1 MAADN
6 SSNPLTFIIN
16 QQRGNMTQQNNKPDW
31 IEYDKETGKAKGVSA
46 ARLGEYVYSLNR
58 AKWLLVADGKENEF
72 WVYRDLARKVA
83 NTSHTVVQKVW
94 QPACLDV
101 VRAEVHKQLKHY
113 NLWTAKREKDATTYI
128 SGELLTN
135 IKEKSETVG
144 ATNPH
149 EVLALDGV
157 LRFDEKGNITVVENS
172 PAAYFT
178 DFVTYKVKDIKKAP
192 ETDRWFQETFGT
204 SALTVKQYIGYMFF
218 TTYKYFQA
226 YISLVAPGGG
236 GKSSTSNYLNS
247 LLPESEVS
255 HISLQAL
262 TASEKSSKNF
272 SLSGLRNKRLNS
284 RNDITDD
291 FIQDASMLKTLTG
304 NDPIYASVKFHED
317 TSFINHAKLIFAC
330 NSLPEFRDTSKGFNR
345 RAYIITTHGING
357 FSKKYDMK
365 AILQERGAFIK
376 ECIKAFCD
384 RMQDQAKKADVKEWK
399 LYRDKQT
406 IANSADWSISNDY
419 VQQFLDEC
427 AYPQSE
433 AKGEKRALD
442 TTYFAYVNWT
452 KNSGVK
458 PLGKKKFN
466 DQLREKGFKDHRT
479 TRKGRSFRY
488 WENLKLYSD
497 SGNTTQI

>member
-46 ARLGEYVYSLNR
+46 ARLGKYVYSLNK

-83 NTSHTVVQKVW
+83 NTSHIVHQTVW
-94 QPACLDV
+94 QPASLED
-101 VRAEVHKQLKHY
+101 VRAEVHKQLEEY

-128 SGELLTN
+128 SGELL
-135 IKEKSETVG
+135 IHRKEKSETVG
-144 ATNPH
+144 AVNPR
-149 EVLALDGV
+149 EILTLDGV
-157 LRFDEKGNITVVENS
+157 LRFDTKGNITIVENN
-172 PAAYFT
+172 PASYFT
-178 DFVTYKVKDIKKAP
+178 DFATYKVKDIKKAP

-204 SALTVKQYIGYMFF
+204 SALTLKQFIGYMFF
-218 TTYKYFQA
+218 PTYKYIQA
-226 YISLVAPGGG
+226 YVILKASGGD
-236 GKSSTSNYLNS
+236 GKSTTINYINS

-317 TSFINHAKLIFAC
+317 TSFTNYAKLIFAC
-330 NSLPEFRDTSKGFNR
+330 NSLPEFRDISKGFNR
-345 RAYIITTHGING
+345 RAYILSARGING
-357 FSKKYDMK
+357 FSKKYDMNK
-365 AILQERGAFIK
+365 ILQERGAFVK
-376 ECIKAFCD
+376 ECIKAFCT
-384 RMQDQAKKADVKEWK
+384 QIQKQAKNPDTKDWK
-399 LYRDKQT
+399 LYRDEQT
-406 IANSADWSISNDY
+406 IANSADWSISNDQ

-433 AKGEKRALD
+433 AKGYTRALD
-442 TTYFAYVNWT
+442 TTYQAYSNWT
-452 KNSGVK
+452 TRNGVK
-458 PLGKKKFN
+458 PLGKIKFN
-466 DQLREKGFKDHRT
+466 NQLRDKGFKDYRT
-479 TRKGRSFRY
+479 TNKGKTFRY
-488 WENLKLYSD
+488 WKNFRLYSD
-497 SGNTTQI
+497 SGNISQA

>member
-16 QQRGNMTQQNNKPDW
+16 QQRGNMTQQNSKPDW

-226 YISLVAPGGG
+226 YIILVAPGGD
-236 GKSSTSNYLNS
+236 GKSTTINYINS

-384 RMQDQAKKADVKEWK
+384 RMQDQAKKADVKEWQ

-406 IANSADWSISNDY
+406 IANSVEWSVSNDQ

-497 SGNTTQI
+497 SGNITQI

>member
-204 SALTVKQYIGYMFF
+204 SALTIKQYIGYMFF

-226 YISLVAPGGG
+226 YIILVAPGGD
-236 GKSSTSNYLNS
+236 GKSTTINYINS

-384 RMQDQAKKADVKEWK
+384 RMQDQAKKADVKEWQ

-406 IANSADWSISNDY
+406 IANSVEWSVSNDQ

-497 SGNTTQI
+497 SGNITQI

>member
-31 IEYDKETGKAKGVSA
+31 IEYDKEKGKAKGVSA

-226 YISLVAPGGG
+226 YIILVAPGGD
-236 GKSSTSNYLNS
+236 GKSTTINYINS

-384 RMQDQAKKADVKEWK
+384 RMQDQAKKADVKEWQ

-406 IANSADWSISNDY
+406 IANSVEWSVSNDQ

-497 SGNTTQI
+497 SGNITQI

>member
-226 YISLVAPGGG
+226 YIILVAPGGD
-236 GKSSTSNYLNS
+236 GKSTTINYINS

-384 RMQDQAKKADVKEWK
+384 RMQDQAKKADVKEWQ

-406 IANSADWSISNDY
+406 IANSVEWSVSNDQ

>member
-226 YISLVAPGGG
+226 YIILVAPGGD
-236 GKSSTSNYLNS
+236 GKSTTINYINS

-384 RMQDQAKKADVKEWK
+384 RMQDQAKKADVKEWQ

-406 IANSADWSISNDY
+406 IANSVEWSVSNDQ

-497 SGNTTQI
+497 SGNITQI

>member
-226 YISLVAPGGG
+226 YIILVAPGGD
-236 GKSSTSNYLNS
+236 GKSTTINYINS

-384 RMQDQAKKADVKEWK
+384 RMQDQAKKADVKEWQ

-406 IANSADWSISNDY
+406 IANSVEWSVSNDQ

-466 DQLREKGFKDHRT
+466 DQLREKGFKNHRT

-497 SGNTTQI
+497 SGNITQI

>member
-144 ATNPH
+144 AINPH

-226 YISLVAPGGG
+226 YIILVAPGGD
-236 GKSSTSNYLNS
+236 GKSTTINYINS

-384 RMQDQAKKADVKEWK
+384 RMQDQAKKADAKEWQ

-406 IANSADWSISNDY
+406 IANSVEWSVSNDQ

-497 SGNTTQI
+497 SGNITQI

>member
-1 MAADN
+1 MAEDN

-16 QQRGNMTQQNNKPDW
+16 QQRGNMTQQNSKPDW

-46 ARLGEYVYSLNR
+46 ARLGKYVYSLNK

-83 NTSHTVVQKVW
+83 NTSHIVHQTVW
-94 QPACLDV
+94 QPASLED
-101 VRAEVHKQLKHY
+101 VRAEVHKELEKY

-128 SGELLTN
+128 SGELL
-135 IKEKSETVG
+135 IHRKEKSETVG
-144 ATNPH
+144 AVNPH
-149 EVLALDGV
+149 EILALDGV
-157 LRFDEKGNITVVENS
+157 LRFDTKGNITIVENS
-172 PAAYFT
+172 SASYFT
-178 DFVTYKVKDIKKAP
+178 DFATYKVKDIKKAP
-192 ETDRWFQETFGT
+192 ETDNWFQETFGT
-204 SALTVKQYIGYMFF
+204 SALTLKQFIGYMFF
-218 TTYKYFQA
+218 PTYKYIQA
-226 YISLVAPGGG
+226 YVILKASGGD
-236 GKSSTSNYLNS
+236 GKSTTINYINS

-317 TSFINHAKLIFAC
+317 TSFTNYAKLIFAC
-330 NSLPEFRDTSKGFNR
+330 NSLPEFRDISKGFNR
-345 RAYIITTHGING
+345 RAYILSARGING
-357 FSKKYDMK
+357 FSKKYDMNK
-365 AILQERGAFIK
+365 ILQERGAFVK
-376 ECIKAFCD
+376 ECIKAFCT
-384 RMQDQAKKADVKEWK
+384 QIQEQAKNPDTKDWK
-399 LYRDKQT
+399 LYRDEQT
-406 IANSADWSISNDY
+406 IANSSDWSISNDY

-433 AKGEKRALD
+433 VKGEKRALD
-442 TTYFAYVNWT
+442 TTYCAYVNWT

>member
-94 QPACLDV
+94 QPASLDV

-226 YISLVAPGGG
+226 YIILVAPGGD
-236 GKSSTSNYLNS
+236 GKSTTINYINS

-384 RMQDQAKKADVKEWK
+384 RMQDQAKKADVKEWQ

-406 IANSADWSISNDY
+406 IANSVEWSVSNDQ

-497 SGNTTQI
+497 SGNITQI

>member
-204 SALTVKQYIGYMFF
+204 SALTLKQFIGYMFF
-218 TTYKYFQA
+218 PTYKYIQA
-226 YISLVAPGGG
+226 YVILKASGGD
-236 GKSSTSNYLNS
+236 GKSTTINYINS

>member
-226 YISLVAPGGG
+226 YIILVAPGGD
-236 GKSSTSNYLNS
+236 GKSTTINYINS

-384 RMQDQAKKADVKEWK
+384 RMQDQAKKADVKEWQ

-406 IANSADWSISNDY
+406 IANSVEWSVSNDQ

-442 TTYFAYVNWT
+442 TTYNAYATWT

-497 SGNTTQI
+497 SGNITQI

>member
-226 YISLVAPGGG
+226 YIILVAPGGD
-236 GKSSTSNYLNS
+236 GKSTTINYINS

>member
-1 MAADN
+1 MAEDN

-16 QQRGNMTQQNNKPDW
+16 QQRGNMTQQNSKPDW
-31 IEYDKETGKAKGVSA
+31 IEYDKETGKAKGVSV
-46 ARLGEYVYSLNR
+46 ARLGEYVYSLNK

-226 YISLVAPGGG
+226 YIILVAPGGD
-236 GKSSTSNYLNS
+236 GKSTTINYINS

-384 RMQDQAKKADVKEWK
+384 RMQDQAKKADVKEWQ

-406 IANSADWSISNDY
+406 IANSVEWSVSNDQ

-497 SGNTTQI
+497 SGNITQI

>member
-1 MAADN
+1 MAEDN
-6 SSNPLTFIIN
+6 SNKPLTFIID
-16 QQRGNMTQQNNKPDW
+16 QQREIMRQQNNKPDW
-31 IEYDKETGKAKGVSA
+31 IEYDKESGKAKGVSA
-46 ARLGEYVYSLNR
+46 ARLGKYVYSLNK

-83 NTSHTVVQKVW
+83 NTSHIVHQTVW
-94 QPACLDV
+94 QPASLED
-101 VRAEVHKQLKHY
+101 VRAEVHKELEKY

-128 SGELLTN
+128 AGELL
-135 IKEKSETVG
+135 IHRKEKSETVG
-144 ATNPH
+144 AVNPH
-149 EVLALDGV
+149 EILALDGV
-157 LRFDEKGNITVVENS
+157 LRFDTKGNITIVENS
-172 PAAYFT
+172 SASYFT
-178 DFVTYKVKDIKKAP
+178 DFATYKVKDIKKAP

-226 YISLVAPGGG
+226 YIILVAPGGD
-236 GKSSTSNYLNS
+236 GKSTTINYINS

-365 AILQERGAFIK
+365 AILQERGAFVK

-384 RMQDQAKKADVKEWK
+384 RMQDQAKKADVKEWQ
-399 LYRDKQT
+399 LYRDEQT
-406 IANSADWSISNDY
+406 IANSVEWSVSNDQ

>member
-46 ARLGEYVYSLNR
+46 ARLGKYVYSLNK

-226 YISLVAPGGG
+226 YIILVAPGGD
-236 GKSSTSNYLNS
+236 GKSTTINYINS

-384 RMQDQAKKADVKEWK
+384 RMQDQAKKADVKEWQ
-399 LYRDKQT
+399 LYRDEQT
-406 IANSADWSISNDY
+406 IANSVEWSVSNDQ

-433 AKGEKRALD
+433 AKGAKRALD
-442 TTYFAYVNWT
+442 TTYCAYVNWT

-497 SGNTTQI
+497 SGNITQI